1 MTFSLFNK
9 VSDKYDVLVSI
20 EIIMKIFN
28 QQQEKGSII
37 SINYIIKL
45 LVIKLNYLTFED

>member
-9 VSDKYDVLVSI
+9 VTDKSDVLASM

-28 QQQEKGSII
+28 QQKEICSII
-37 SINYIIKL
+37 CINHIINL
-45 LVIKLNYLTFED
+45 FFFELNYLTIED